1 MFSLTTEIIKKV
13 LQITRNKKKK
23 HSKIF
28 MLAKRKLNSSETL
41 LSQDLEISH
50 EEIKTI
56 VNEEQNYR
64 MLQENIKDMKGSDE
78 LNKKGRQKKKLKQQ
92 HYE

>member
-1 MFSLTTEIIKKV
+1 
-13 LQITRNKKKK
+13 
-23 HSKIF
+23 

-78 LNKKGRQKKKLKQQ
+78 LNKKGRQKKN
-92 HYE
+92 

>member
-1 MFSLTTEIIKKV
+1 
-13 LQITRNKKKK
+13 
-23 HSKIF
+23 

-64 MLQENIKDMKGSDE
+64 MLQENINDMKGSDE
-78 LNKKGRQKKKLKQQ
+78 LNKKGRQKKN
-92 HYE
+92 